1 MFSLSFFLVN
11 QQDQLL
17 PALLSFNHFHD
28 ANNVAYMA
36 IIIVKL
42 ISYLSFFSYCFVFLP
57 ERPSPSW
64 GGYPALTWSSRPV
77 RSNSHVILFCYP
89 ISYSTIFNLST
100 NTCYP
105 QSSNLLLTPSLQSSN
120 LLTNTL
126 TTIFY
131 LDQLMPE

>member
-36 IIIVKL
+36 IIIVTL

-57 ERPSPSW
+57 KGIAFMGRLSCPDVVVTTRQEQLSR
-64 GGYPALTWSSRPV
+64 YPFLLSY
-77 RSNSHVILFCYP
+77 ILFNNLQP
-89 ISYSTIFNLST
+89 IN
-100 NTCYP
+100 
-105 QSSNLLLTPSLQSSN
+105 
-120 LLTNTL
+120 
-126 TTIFY
+126 
-131 LDQLMPE
+131 